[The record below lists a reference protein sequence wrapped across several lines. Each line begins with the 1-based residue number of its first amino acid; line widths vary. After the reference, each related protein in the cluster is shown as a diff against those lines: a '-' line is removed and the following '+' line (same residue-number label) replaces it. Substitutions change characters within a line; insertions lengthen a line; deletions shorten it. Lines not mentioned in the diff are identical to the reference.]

1 MGARRGFAP
10 SPGAG
15 GGYTPP
21 MRTFPLRR
29 TLLTLAA
36 LMTLPGIARADHQQG
51 NLRLL
56 TAADLCPPI
65 SYVYVDD
72 EEQEDLAVEVDE
84 QLARYATL
92 YGIGYGDPKTC
103 TVAQVFTVDAF
114 EGRDG
119 RYLYALDLNVELVKD
134 ARVTLGT
141 RTLTASHLQL
151 WSSSGYGS
159 VSDADALAE
168 MATGSVRD
176 YYEEFALAWKAT
188 HSK

>member
-1 MGARRGFAP
+1 M
-10 SPGAG
+10 
-15 GGYTPP
+15 
-21 MRTFPLRR
+21 RR
-29 TLLTLAA
+29 TLLTLMA
-36 LMTLPGIARADHQQG
+36 LMTLPGTARADHQQG

-72 EEQEDLAVEVDE
+72 KEQEDLAVEVDE
-84 QLARYATL
+84 QLARYA
-92 YGIGYGDPKTC
+92 IGYGDPKTC

-114 EGRDG
+114 KGRDG
-119 RYLYALDLNVELVKD
+119 RYLYALDLKVELVKD

-141 RTLTASHLQL
+141 RSLTASHLQL

-159 VSDADALAE
+159 VPDADALAE
-168 MATGSVRD
+168 MATESVRD
-176 YYEEFALAWKAT
+176 HYEEFALVWKAT